1 VKIERELTAPDLLRQ
16 HVSHATLGGAWP
28 AELDA
33 DFPVSMAEA
42 ALAEISSWP
51 GYAATPLVELDGLAS
66 HLGVGSVIY
75 KDEGPRFGLGSFKAL
90 GGAYAVMLLARK
102 WLGEHGHGDAAL
114 ADIRSGKYAAALKDL
129 TVTCATDGNHG
140 RSVSWGAEMAGCR
153 CVIFIHAEVSEGRK
167 AAMEG
172 FGAEV
177 RRIAGDYDESL
188 KHCEREAKAS
198 GWFVV
203 SDASYPGYMDI
214 PRDVMAGYTVI
225 ASEVLAQ
232 TDAAPTHMFVQAGVG
247 GFAAAMV
254 ARFWQRLGTAAPRT
268 VIVEPDLAACAIES
282 ARQDKPAIVP
292 IHEETLMAGLSCG
305 EMSLVAWPILSGGC
319 SDYVTVGEEGV
330 GPAMRLL
337 ASGEAG
343 AKVTAG
349 ESGVAGLLGLM
360 AVAANPELKARIG
373 LGPESRVLL
382 IGSEGATDPEI
393 YKSIVGDLAA

>member
-1 VKIERELTAPDLLRQ
+1 MNIERELTAPMLLRQ
-16 HVSHATLGGAWP
+16 HAAHETLSGAWP
-28 AELDA
+28 ESLEA
-33 DFPVSMAEA
+33 DFPVSMAVS
-42 ALAEISSWP
+42 ALSEISAWP
-51 GYAATPLVELDGLAS
+51 GYAPTPLESLDGLATE
-66 HLGVGSVIY
+66 LGLGAVLY

-102 WLGEHGHGDAAL
+102 WLADRGHDAATL
-114 ADIRSGKYAAALKDL
+114 DEIRSGKFAEALKEM

-167 AAMEG
+167 TAMEA

-177 RRIAGDYDESL
+177 RRIDGDYDLSL
-188 KHCEREAKAS
+188 KVSETEAEAN
-198 GWFVV
+198 GWYVV
-203 SDASYPGYMDI
+203 SDASWPGYMEI
-214 PRDVMAGYTVI
+214 PRDVMAGYTVM

-232 TDAAPTHMFVQAGVG
+232 TVAPPTHMFVQAGVG

-254 ARFWQRLGTAAPRT
+254 ARFWQTLGAEAPRT
-268 VIVEPDLAACAIES
+268 VVVEPELAACAIES
-282 ARQDKPAIVP
+282 ARQDKPAVVP

-305 EMSLVAWPILSGGC
+305 EMSLVAWPILAAGC
-319 SDYVTVGEEGV
+319 SDYLTVGEEGV

-343 AKVTAG
+343 ARITAG

-360 AVAANPELKARIG
+360 AVSSHPELKTRIG
-373 LGPESRVLL
+373 LGPDSRVLL

-393 YKSIVGDLAA
+393 YRSIVGDLAA

>member
-16 HVSHATLGGAWP
+16 HASHATLGTAWP
-28 AELDA
+28 ADLEA
-33 DFPVSMAEA
+33 GFSAAMAEA
-42 ALAEISSWP
+42 ALTEISSWP
-51 GYAATPLVELDGLAS
+51 GYAATPLVELDRLAA
-66 HLGVGSVIY
+66 HLGLGSVIY
-75 KDEGPRFGLGSFKAL
+75 KDEGSRFGLGSFKAL

-102 WLGEHGHGDAAL
+102 WLAEQGHGEVAL
-114 ADIRSGKYAAALKDL
+114 ADIRTGKYAAALKDL

-140 RSVSWGAEMAGCR
+140 RSVSWGGGMAGCR

-177 RRIAGDYDESL
+177 RRISGDYDDSL
-188 KHCEREAKAS
+188 KHCEREAGAN

-232 TDAAPTHMFVQAGVG
+232 TDVPPTHMFVQAGVG

-254 ARFWQRLGTAAPRT
+254 ARFWQRLGAGAPRT

-282 ARQDKPAIVP
+282 ARQDRPAVVP

-305 EMSLVAWPILSGGC
+305 EMSLVAWPILAGGC

-360 AVAANPELKARIG
+360 AVAANPGLKARIG
-373 LGPESRVLL
+373 LGPGSRVLL